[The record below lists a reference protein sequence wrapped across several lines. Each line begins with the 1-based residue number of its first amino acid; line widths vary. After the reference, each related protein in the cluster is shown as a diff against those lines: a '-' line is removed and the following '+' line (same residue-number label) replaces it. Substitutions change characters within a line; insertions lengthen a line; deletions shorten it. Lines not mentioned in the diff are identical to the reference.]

1 MKLKT
6 QLKKVITEYTK
17 EFYTII
23 TDEPYNKDNAYWI
36 GGDYTGVCGIGD
48 YYVDL
53 RDIVFVVDNQIK
65 ADDFFDWY
73 WTYVAEYMKGDEQ
86 YINLRSY
93 AMNKGYKIK

>member
-6 QLKKVITEYTK
+6 RFKHIVDEYTK
-17 EFYTII
+17 EFYKLIWE
-23 TDEPYNKDNAYWI
+23 EPFDKDSVYWI
-36 GGDYTGVCGIGD
+36 GGDRTGVCGIGD

-53 RDIVFVVDNQIK
+53 RDIVFVVDNKIK

-73 WTYVAEYMKGDEQ
+73 WTYVADEKED
-86 YINLRSY
+86 YINLKSY

>member
-17 EFYTII
+17 EFYTIL
-23 TDEPYNKDNAYWI
+23 TDKPYDKDNAYWI

-53 RDIVFVVDNQIK
+53 SDMVLVVDNKISGE
-65 ADDFFDWY
+65 DYIDWY
-73 WTYVAEYMKGDEQ
+73 WTYVAEYMKGDEK

>member
-17 EFYTII
+17 EFYTIL
-23 TDEPYNKDNAYWI
+23 TDEPYDKDNAYWI
-36 GGDYTGVCGIGD
+36 AGDYTGVCGIGD
-48 YYVDL
+48 YYVGLSDMVL
-53 RDIVFVVDNQIK
+53 VVDNKISGE
-65 ADDFFDWY
+65 DYIDWY

-86 YINLRSY
+86 YINLRHY

>member
-23 TDEPYNKDNAYWI
+23 TDEPYDKNNVYWI

-53 RDIVFVVDNQIK
+53 SDMVLVVDNKISGE
-65 ADDFFDWY
+65 DYIDWY
-73 WTYVAEYMKGDEQ
+73 WQYVAEYMKGDEQ

>member
-23 TDEPYNKDNAYWI
+23 TDEPYDKDNAYWI
-36 GGDYTGVCGIGD
+36 GGDMTGVCGIGD

-53 RDIVFVVDNQIK
+53 SDMVLVVDNKIK
-65 ADDFFDWY
+65 AEDFFDWY
-73 WTYVAEYMKGDEQ
+73 WTYVADEKED

>member
-6 QLKKVITEYTK
+6 RFKHIVDEYTK
-17 EFYTII
+17 EFYTIL
-23 TDEPYNKDNAYWI
+23 TDEPYDKDNVYWI
-36 GGDYTGVCGIGD
+36 GGDITGVCGIGD

-53 RDIVFVVDNQIK
+53 SDMVFVVDNKISGK
-65 ADDFFDWY
+65 DYIDWY
-73 WTYVAEYMKGDEQ
+73 WTYVADAKED

>member
-17 EFYTII
+17 EFYTIL
-23 TDEPYNKDNAYWI
+23 TDEPYDKDNVYWI

-53 RDIVFVVDNQIK
+53 SDMVLVVDNKISG
-65 ADDFFDWY
+65 DDYIDWY
-73 WTYVAEYMKGDEQ
+73 WTYVAEYMKGDKQ

>member
-17 EFYTII
+17 KFYTIL
-23 TDEPYNKDNAYWI
+23 TDYPYDKDDAYWI
-36 GGDYTGVCGIGD
+36 AGDMTGVCGIGD
-48 YYVDL
+48 YYVQLSDMVL
-53 RDIVFVVDNQIK
+53 VVDNKISGE
-65 ADDFFDWY
+65 DYIDWY
-73 WTYVAEYMKGDEQ
+73 WTYVAKDKGD

>member
-6 QLKKVITEYTK
+6 QLRRIVKEYTK
-17 EFYTII
+17 KFYTIL
-23 TDEPYNKDNAYWI
+23 TDEPYDKDNAYWI

-53 RDIVFVVDNQIK
+53 SDMVLVVDNEIK
-65 ADDFFDWY
+65 GEDYIDWY
-73 WTYVAEYMKGDEQ
+73 WTYVGDYNKDKQ

>member
-17 EFYTII
+17 EFYKLIW
-23 TDEPYNKDNAYWI
+23 DEPFHKDDAYWI
-36 GGDYTGVCGIGD
+36 GGDYTGVCNIGD
-48 YYVDL
+48 YYIDL
-53 RDIVFVVDNQIK
+53 SDMVLVVDNQIK
-65 ADDFFDWY
+65 AEDFFDWY

>member
-6 QLKKVITEYTK
+6 QLKQIITEYTK

-23 TDEPYNKDNAYWI
+23 TDESYDEDNAYWI

-48 YYVDL
+48 YYVQLSDMVL
-53 RDIVFVVDNQIK
+53 VVDNKISGE
-65 ADDFFDWY
+65 DYIDWY
-73 WTYVAEYMKGDEQ
+73 WQYVATDKRD
-86 YINLRSY
+86 YINLKTY

>member
-17 EFYTII
+17 EFYTIL
-23 TDEPYNKDNAYWI
+23 TDEPFDKDNVYWI

-48 YYVDL
+48 YYVGLSDMVL
-53 RDIVFVVDNQIK
+53 VVDNKISGE
-65 ADDFFDWY
+65 DYIDWY
-73 WTYVAEYMKGDEQ
+73 WTYVAENNKD

>member
-6 QLKKVITEYTK
+6 QLRRIIKEYTK
-17 EFYTII
+17 KFYTIL
-23 TDEPYNKDNAYWI
+23 TDEPYDEDNAYWI
-36 GGDYTGVCGIGD
+36 AKDYTGVCMIGD

-53 RDIVFVVDNQIK
+53 SDMVLVVDNEIK
-65 ADDFFDWY
+65 GIHYIDWY

-93 AMNKGYKIK
+93 AMAKGYKIK

>member
-17 EFYTII
+17 EFYTIL
-23 TDEPYNKDNAYWI
+23 TDEPYDKDNAYWI
-36 GGDYTGVCGIGD
+36 GGDMTGVCGIGD

-53 RDIVFVVDNQIK
+53 SDMVLVVDNKIK

-73 WTYVAEYMKGDEQ
+73 WTYVADEKTD